1 MKGGLR
7 KRPGSVPKGIWTG
20 LLCQGFRVEPME
32 SLLEELPAKR
42 NGMATEAPSRI
53 VLDLTRLHGTSLRKV
68 CRQTKGW
75 ETSTKGEGRW
85 AVCKISDRAVEIAP
99 LLDFFTLRTAC
110 FFGTCFALDFGRTEN

>member
-1 MKGGLR
+1 
-7 KRPGSVPKGIWTG
+7 
-20 LLCQGFRVEPME
+20 ME

-68 CRQTKGW
+68 CRQTQGW
-75 ETSTKGEGRW
+75 ETSTKGEGGR

-99 LLDFFTLRTAC
+99 LLAFFALRTAC